1 MACRGPIINSMS
13 PKEKSVLA
21 REHLEVAREDL
32 DDGRVG
38 QALNALFY
46 SAEAAVVALAEI
58 NGIDTKRNHRLKA
71 TAAKE
76 LHEKGVLDQDFSGLL
91 RDLNQGRK
99 DHWYEGEEP
108 DVDLE
113 DAYAEVEV
121 LVDAAQGGE
130 A

>member
-1 MACRGPIINSMS
+1 MAYYGPIISSMS

-21 REHLEVAREDL
+21 QEHLEVAREDL
-32 DDGRVG
+32 DDGRMG

-46 SAEAAVVALAEI
+46 AAEAAVVALAEV
-58 NGIDTKRNHRLKA
+58 NGVDTKRSHRLKA
-71 TAAKE
+71 TAARE
-76 LHEKGVLDQDFSGLL
+76 LHEKGVLGQDFSGLL

-113 DAYAEVEV
+113 DAYGEVAL
-121 LVDAAQGGE
+121 LVDAAQEGG